1 MRKNGKLVRDAGKK
15 DRFLVVLV
23 VADSRSHEIQITNEE
38 EEEGLWPRSEV
49 D

>member
-15 DRFLVVLV
+15 DRFVVLV
-23 VADSRSHEIQITNEE
+23 VADSRSHEIQITSKK